1 MAENE
6 NIVVN
11 QTPSEEQ
18 KPSFLKRAGAGLKEW
33 WRKQIVTLKRFPQR
47 IPLIIT
53 VITSV
58 LWLLW
63 LFTFSRSAY
72 EVSGVNVL
80 GLIIFVSTLLSILV
94 LPLFLNAF
102 PKRSKPNIAF
112 IVLVFVFFAA
122 LVALD
127 VVYYM
132 LSYDFLYVQGGQDEA
147 WIAARPYIGQ
157 SFTYA
162 IVHIVFVALSAI
174 SLALLP
180 VYTPL
185 IRKINTSKEVE
196 GNDIHENI
204 DVEDE

>member
-33 WRKQIVTLKRFPQR
+33 CRKQIVTLKRAPHR
-47 IPLIIT
+47 IPLLIMT
-53 VITSV
+53 LTSV

-72 EVSGVNVL
+72 SLSGVNFL
-80 GLIIFVSTLLSILV
+80 GLIVFIATLLSILV

-102 PKRSKPNIAF
+102 PKRKKPNIAF
-112 IVLVFVFFAA
+112 IVLVFVFIAA
-122 LVALD
+122 LIALD
-127 VVYYM
+127 AVYYN
-132 LSYDFLYVQGGQDEA
+132 LSYDFVYVKGMFEESWLA
-147 WIAARPYIGQ
+147 ERTYIGQ
-157 SFTYA
+157 SLTLA
-162 IVHIVFVALSAI
+162 IVHIVLLAVSAL

-196 GNDIHENI
+196 SNDIHEAI

>member
-18 KPSFLKRAGAGLKEW
+18 KPSFLKRAGSGLKEW
-33 WRKQIVTLKRFPQR
+33 ARKQIVTLKRAPHR
-47 IPLIIT
+47 IPLLIMT
-53 VITSV
+53 LTSV

-72 EVSGVNVL
+72 ALSGVNFL
-80 GLIIFVSTLLSILV
+80 GLIVFIATLLSILV

-102 PKRSKPNIAF
+102 PKRKKPNIAF
-112 IVLVFVFFAA
+112 IVLVFVFIAA
-122 LVALD
+122 LIALD
-127 VVYYM
+127 LVYYN
-132 LSYDFLYVQGGQDEA
+132 LSYDFIYVKGMFEESWLA
-147 WIAARPYIGQ
+147 ERTYIGQ
-157 SFTYA
+157 SLTLA
-162 IVHIVFVALSAI
+162 IVHIVLLAVSAL

-196 GNDIHENI
+196 SNDIHEAI